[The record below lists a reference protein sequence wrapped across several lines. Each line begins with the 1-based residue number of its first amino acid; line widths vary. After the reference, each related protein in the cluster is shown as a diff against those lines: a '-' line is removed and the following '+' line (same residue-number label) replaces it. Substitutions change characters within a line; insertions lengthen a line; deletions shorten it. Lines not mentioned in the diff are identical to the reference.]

1 MGRISKD
8 TPLNEITLRRYEK
21 PTMGERELV
30 RKFCL
35 SIGLL
40 QPGDSRDVIVD
51 VFHVLLK
58 ARQRKEELHSEEIK
72 NLVMQE
78 RKNLSLPMLGVAS
91 SNVRRQLKRIKD
103 LHLIE
108 TKSNLYRITEFSEIS
123 EIFQEKVENF
133 ILKPVMSRIKEYVD
147 KIDKE
152 FSAKEKTLE
161 PISALSN
168 MCLYCGKEKLRE
180 KKNSEWTK
188 QELSSGEVNFSL
200 FNYLICDNCRKTSA
214 TERKA

>member
-35 SIGLL
+35 SLGLL

-108 TKSNLYRITEFSEIS
+108 TNANLYRISEFSEVS

-133 ILKPVMSRIKEYVD
+133 ILKSVMSRIKEYVE

-152 FSAKEKTLE
+152 FAVKKE
-161 PISALSN
+161 
-168 MCLYCGKEKLRE
+168 
-180 KKNSEWTK
+180 
-188 QELSSGEVNFSL
+188 
-200 FNYLICDNCRKTSA
+200 
-214 TERKA
+214 